1 MRAPRAPY
9 AELSRPRLQVS
20 NDYIMPSQRQ
30 LGTMLQFAEKPTA
43 ESREELMTSLRQSL
57 TALEKQANKA
67 ATGIVEVVQA
77 DQRTFS
83 DAINNRILEL
93 TEGLTGVVPGISMDE
108 KRECSRMVTY
118 TFPPS

>member
-1 MRAPRAPY
+1 
-9 AELSRPRLQVS
+9 
-20 NDYIMPSQRQ
+20 MPSQRQ